1 VSELRISEEAAGRE
15 LRIGEVARASGLRA
29 SAIRYYEEC
38 GLVRPVGRH
47 GNTRVYSADILD
59 RLAVIELAKRAGF
72 SLREIRKLLG
82 GFARRAGPGKR
93 WRALA
98 EAKRPELDRRIEEAR
113 RMLALLATLVACA
126 CPTLEDCGRALR
138 DAE

>member
-1 VSELRISEEAAGRE
+1 MGELRVGEFRSE

-29 SAIRYYEEC
+29 SAIRYYEER

-47 GNTRVYSADILD
+47 GNARVYDPDVLD
-59 RLAVIELAKRAGF
+59 RLAVIELAKSAGF
-72 SLREIRKLLG
+72 SLGEIRKLLG

-98 EAKRPELDRRIEEAR
+98 EAKRPELAQRIEEAR
-113 RMLALLATLVACA
+113 RMLDLLDTLVTCE

-138 DAE
+138 EAG